1 MKAMIFAAGLGTRL
15 KPLTDTMPKALVPV
29 CGQPLLYHV
38 ITKLVKAGYDHIVVN
53 VHHFPDQIIDYLK
66 AHDFGV
72 RIEVSDER
80 DFLRETGGGIRYAQP
95 LLTDFSTPPSAP
107 LEMTGAD
114 SFAPLGMTKECP
126 SAPLEMTEEGSSA
139 SLEMA
144 GTDSFAPLEM
154 TEADSFASLG
164 MTEGPACRPDG
175 GPLLFRPDG
184 EPLSSRPSGT
194 PLSFRPSGA
203 SGEIFRKE
211 PFLVHNVDIVSN
223 LDLRWFREQ
232 HRPGSLATL
241 VVSERKTQRY
251 FLFDGDNRLRGW
263 TNIATGE
270 VRSPY
275 PDIDPE
281 KCRKLAF
288 SGIHLISPEI
298 FDAFERLGMGDR
310 FSIVDFYLK
319 ACAEYPI
326 YGVVPPDFTMV
337 DVGKFATLPEAESI
351 CADILNH

>member
-15 KPLTDTMPKALVPV
+15 KPLTDTMPKALVPI

-38 ITKLVKAGYDHIVVN
+38 IDKLVKAGYDRIVVN
-53 VHHFPDQIIDYLK
+53 VHHFPDQIIDFLK

-72 RIEVSDER
+72 RIDVSDER
-80 DFLRETGGGIRYAQP
+80 DYLRETGGGIRYAQP

-107 LEMTGAD
+107 LEMTGEG
-114 SFAPLGMTKECP
+114 PL
-126 SAPLEMTEEGSSA
+126 
-139 SLEMA
+139 
-144 GTDSFAPLEM
+144 
-154 TEADSFASLG
+154 ASLG

-175 GPLLFRPDG
+175 V
-184 EPLSSRPSGT
+184 

-203 SGEIFRKE
+203 SGEIFRQE

-223 LDLRWFREQ
+223 LDLKWFREQ
-232 HRPGSLATL
+232 HRAEALATL
-241 VVSERKTQRY
+241 VVSKRKTQRY
-251 FLFDGDNRLRGW
+251 FLFDEENRLRGW
-263 TNIATGE
+263 TNLATGE

-275 PDIDPE
+275 KDIDPE

-298 FDAFERLGMGDR
+298 FNAFERLQMGDR

-326 YGVVPPDFTMV
+326 YGVVPPEFTMV

-351 CADILNH
+351 CADILNRDL

>member
-15 KPLTDTMPKALVPV
+15 KPLTDTMPKALVPI

-38 ITKLVKAGYDHIVVN
+38 ITKLVQAGYDQIVVN

-72 RIEVSDER
+72 RIDISDER
-80 DFLRETGGGIRYAQP
+80 DFLRETGGGIRYAKN
-95 LLTDFSTPPSAP
+95 LLLDFGDETTIPC
-107 LEMTGAD
+107 EVNM
-114 SFAPLGMTKECP
+114 
-126 SAPLEMTEEGSSA
+126 
-139 SLEMA
+139 
-144 GTDSFAPLEM
+144 
-154 TEADSFASLG
+154 
-164 MTEGPACRPDG
+164 
-175 GPLLFRPDG
+175 
-184 EPLSSRPSGT
+184 
-194 PLSFRPSGA
+194 
-203 SGEIFRKE
+203 

-232 HRPGSLATL
+232 HRPGSMATL

-251 FLFDGDNRLRGW
+251 FLFDEDNRLRGW
-263 TNIATGE
+263 TNLATGE

-275 PDIDPE
+275 RDIDPE

-298 FDAFERLGMGDR
+298 FDAFERLQMGER

-337 DVGKFATLPEAESI
+337 DVGKKETLSEAERVSE
-351 CADILNH
+351 AILRG